1 MTKKHKRILFLST
14 LALPVALVP
23 ATMVS
28 CSKKDIEEIKL
39 DMITIAKNQM
49 LNYLQKF
56 ESFFKNDDDPD
67 VRNLEVEFNKIIIS
81 LKKMDITPDF
91 NMDQFIQEMTKKFSD
106 VANNFLNIKY
116 NKAKLTSEYYIS
128 KVKAQLIL
136 EQFKNSGILPEKNEF
151 AKILEQELSKVS
163 DPTIKT
169 SEEEL
174 KNSIRFLDDLNKKYN
189 EILKKQGSVWKS
201 GVAKS

>member
-91 NMDQFIQEMTKKFSD
+91 NMDQFIQEMTKKFSA
-106 VANNFLNIKY
+106 VANNFLNLKY

-151 AKILEQELSKVS
+151 AKNLEQELSKVS

-189 EILKKQGSVWKS
+189 EILKKQVMISK
-201 GVAKS
+201 

>member
-1 MTKKHKRILFLST
+1 MAIKHKRILFLST
-14 LALPVALVP
+14 LALPVVVVP

-67 VRNLEVEFNKIIIS
+67 VKNLEVEFNKVIIS

-106 VANNFLNIKY
+106 VANNFLNLKY

-189 EILKKQGSVWKS
+189 EILKKQVMISK
-201 GVAKS
+201 

>member
-1 MTKKHKRILFLST
+1 MAIKHKRILFLST
-14 LALPVALVP
+14 LALPVVVVP

-67 VRNLEVEFNKIIIS
+67 VKNLEVEFNKVIIS

-106 VANNFLNIKY
+106 VANNFLNLKY

-128 KVKAQLIL
+128 KVKVQLIL
-136 EQFKNSGILPEKNEF
+136 EQFKNPGLFPEKNEF

-174 KNSIRFLDDLNKKYN
+174 KNSIRFLDDLNKKYD
-189 EILKKQGSVWKS
+189 EILKKQVMILK
-201 GVAKS
+201 

>member
-14 LALPVALVP
+14 LALPVVVVP

-91 NMDQFIQEMTKKFSD
+91 NMDQFIQEMTKKFSA
-106 VANNFLNIKY
+106 VANNFLNLKY

-136 EQFKNSGILPEKNEF
+136 EQFKNPSLFPEKNEF

-189 EILKKQGSVWKS
+189 EILKKQVMISK
-201 GVAKS
+201 

>member
-39 DMITIAKNQM
+39 DIITIAKNQM

-91 NMDQFIQEMTKKFSD
+91 NMDQFIQEMTKKFSV

-163 DPTIKT
+163 NPTIKT
-169 SEEEL
+169 SEKEL
-174 KNSIRFLDDLNKKYN
+174 KNSIKFLDDLNKKYN
-189 EILKKQGSVWKS
+189 EILKKQVMISK
-201 GVAKS
+201 

>member
-23 ATMVS
+23 TTMVS

-136 EQFKNSGILPEKNEF
+136 EQFKNSSILPEKNEF

-189 EILKKQGSVWKS
+189 EILKKQVMISK
-201 GVAKS
+201 

>member
-91 NMDQFIQEMTKKFSD
+91 NMDQFIQEMTKKFST

-174 KNSIRFLDDLNKKYN
+174 KNSIRFLDDLNKKYD
-189 EILKKQGSVWKS
+189 EILKKQVMILK
-201 GVAKS
+201 

>member
-91 NMDQFIQEMTKKFSD
+91 NMDQFIQEMTKKFSA
-106 VANNFLNIKY
+106 VANDFLNLKY
-116 NKAKLTSEYYIS
+116 NKAKLTSEYYVS

-174 KNSIRFLDDLNKKYN
+174 KNSIKFLDDLNKKYN
-189 EILKKQGSVWKS
+189 EILKKQVMISK
-201 GVAKS
+201 

>member
-91 NMDQFIQEMTKKFSD
+91 NMDQFIQEMTKKFSA
-106 VANNFLNIKY
+106 VANNFLNLKY

-174 KNSIRFLDDLNKKYN
+174 KNSIKFLDDLNKKYN
-189 EILKKQGSVWKS
+189 EILKKQVMISK
-201 GVAKS
+201 

>member
-91 NMDQFIQEMTKKFSD
+91 NMDQFIQEMTKKFSA
-106 VANNFLNIKY
+106 VANNFLNLKY

-169 SEEEL
+169 SEKEL
-174 KNSIRFLDDLNKKYN
+174 KNSIKFLDDLNKKYN
-189 EILKKQGSVWKS
+189 EILKKQVMISK
-201 GVAKS
+201 

>member
-91 NMDQFIQEMTKKFSD
+91 NMDQFIQEMTKKFSA
-106 VANNFLNIKY
+106 VANNFLNLKY
-116 NKAKLTSEYYIS
+116 NKAKLTSEYYIL

-136 EQFKNSGILPEKNEF
+136 EQFKNPSLFPEKNEF

-189 EILKKQGSVWKS
+189 EILKKQVMILK
-201 GVAKS
+201 

>member
-39 DMITIAKNQM
+39 NMITIAKNQM

-91 NMDQFIQEMTKKFSD
+91 NMDQFIQEMTKKFSA
-106 VANNFLNIKY
+106 VANNFLNLKY

-189 EILKKQGSVWKS
+189 EILKKQVMISK
-201 GVAKS
+201 

>member
-91 NMDQFIQEMTKKFSD
+91 NMDQFIQEMTKKFST
-106 VANNFLNIKY
+106 VANNFLNLKY

-151 AKILEQELSKVS
+151 AKNLEQELSKVS

-189 EILKKQGSVWKS
+189 EILKKQVMISK
-201 GVAKS
+201 

>member
-1 MTKKHKRILFLST
+1 MTKKHKRILLLST

-39 DMITIAKNQM
+39 DMITIAKNQK

-91 NMDQFIQEMTKKFSD
+91 NMNQFIQEMTKKFSA
-106 VANNFLNIKY
+106 VANNFLNLKY

-174 KNSIRFLDDLNKKYN
+174 KNSIKFLDDLNKKYN
-189 EILKKQGSVWKS
+189 EILKKQVMISK
-201 GVAKS
+201 

>member
-14 LALPVALVP
+14 LALPVVVVP

-91 NMDQFIQEMTKKFSD
+91 NMDQFIQEMTKKFSA
-106 VANNFLNIKY
+106 VANNFLNLKY

-163 DPTIKT
+163 DPTIKI

-174 KNSIRFLDDLNKKYN
+174 KNSIKFLDDLNKKYN
-189 EILKKQGSVWKS
+189 EILKKQVMISK
-201 GVAKS
+201 

>member
-174 KNSIRFLDDLNKKYN
+174 KNSIRFLNDLNKKYN
-189 EILKKQGSVWKS
+189 EILKKQVMISK
-201 GVAKS
+201 

>member
-91 NMDQFIQEMTKKFSD
+91 NMDQFIQEMTKKFSA

-151 AKILEQELSKVS
+151 AKNLEQELSKVS

-189 EILKKQGSVWKS
+189 EILKKQVMISK
-201 GVAKS
+201 

>member
-91 NMDQFIQEMTKKFSD
+91 NMDQFIQEMTKKFSA

-189 EILKKQGSVWKS
+189 EILKKQVMISK
-201 GVAKS
+201 

>member
-39 DMITIAKNQM
+39 DIITIAKNQM

-91 NMDQFIQEMTKKFSD
+91 NMDQFIQEMTKKFSA

-169 SEEEL
+169 SEKEL
-174 KNSIRFLDDLNKKYN
+174 KNSIKFLDDLNKKYN
-189 EILKKQGSVWKS
+189 EILKKQVMISK
-201 GVAKS
+201 

>member
-14 LALPVALVP
+14 LALPVVVVP

-91 NMDQFIQEMTKKFSD
+91 NMDQFIQEMTKKFSA
-106 VANNFLNIKY
+106 VANNFLNLKY

-189 EILKKQGSVWKS
+189 EILKKQVMILK
-201 GVAKS
+201 

>member
-14 LALPVALVP
+14 LALPVVVVP

-67 VRNLEVEFNKIIIS
+67 VKNLEVEFNKVIIS

-106 VANNFLNIKY
+106 VANNFLNLKY

-174 KNSIRFLDDLNKKYN
+174 KNSIKFLDDLNKKYN
-189 EILKKQGSVWKS
+189 EILKKQVMISK
-201 GVAKS
+201 

>member
-14 LALPVALVP
+14 LALPVALVT

-91 NMDQFIQEMTKKFSD
+91 NMDQFIQEMTKKFSA

-116 NKAKLTSEYYIS
+116 NKAKLTSEYYVS

-136 EQFKNSGILPEKNEF
+136 EQFKNSGLFPEKNEF

-189 EILKKQGSVWKS
+189 EILKKQVMILK
-201 GVAKS
+201 

>member
-91 NMDQFIQEMTKKFSD
+91 NMDQFIQEMTKKFSA
-106 VANNFLNIKY
+106 VANNFLNLKY

-136 EQFKNSGILPEKNEF
+136 EQFKNSCILPEKNEF
-151 AKILEQELSKVS
+151 AKNLEQELSKVS

-189 EILKKQGSVWKS
+189 EILKKQVMISK
-201 GVAKS
+201 

>member
-14 LALPVALVP
+14 LALPVVVVP

-91 NMDQFIQEMTKKFSD
+91 NMDQFIQEMTKKFSA
-106 VANNFLNIKY
+106 VANNFLNLKY

-136 EQFKNSGILPEKNEF
+136 EQFKNPSLFPEKNEF

-174 KNSIRFLDDLNKKYN
+174 KNSIKFLDDLNKKYN
-189 EILKKQGSVWKS
+189 EILKKQVMISK
-201 GVAKS
+201 

>member
-81 LKKMDITPDF
+81 LKKIDITPDF

-189 EILKKQGSVWKS
+189 EILKKQVMISK
-201 GVAKS
+201 

>member
-14 LALPVALVP
+14 LALPVVVVP

-91 NMDQFIQEMTKKFSD
+91 NMDQFIQEMTKKFSA
-106 VANNFLNIKY
+106 VANNFLNLKY

-189 EILKKQGSVWKS
+189 EILKKQVMISK
-201 GVAKS
+201 

>member
-39 DMITIAKNQM
+39 DIITIAKNQM

-91 NMDQFIQEMTKKFSD
+91 NMDQFIQEMTKKFSA

-151 AKILEQELSKVS
+151 AKNLEQELSKVS

-189 EILKKQGSVWKS
+189 EILKKQVMISK
-201 GVAKS
+201 

>member
-91 NMDQFIQEMTKKFSD
+91 NMDQFIQEMTKKFSA
-106 VANNFLNIKY
+106 VANNFLNLKY

-136 EQFKNSGILPEKNEF
+136 EQFKNSGIFPEKNEF
-151 AKILEQELSKVS
+151 AKNLEQELSKVS

-189 EILKKQGSVWKS
+189 EILKKQVMISK
-201 GVAKS
+201 

>member
-14 LALPVALVP
+14 LALPVVVVP

-81 LKKMDITPDF
+81 LKKVDITPDF
-91 NMDQFIQEMTKKFSD
+91 NMDQFIQEMTKKFSA
-106 VANNFLNIKY
+106 VANNFLNLKY

-189 EILKKQGSVWKS
+189 EILKKQVMISK
-201 GVAKS
+201 

>member
-1 MTKKHKRILFLST
+1 MAIKHKRILFLST

-81 LKKMDITPDF
+81 LKKVDITPDF

-106 VANNFLNIKY
+106 VANNFLNLKY

-128 KVKAQLIL
+128 KVKVQLIL
-136 EQFKNSGILPEKNEF
+136 EQFKNPSLFPEKNEF

-174 KNSIRFLDDLNKKYN
+174 KNSIRFLDDLNKKYD
-189 EILKKQGSVWKS
+189 EILKKQVMILK
-201 GVAKS
+201 

>member
-1 MTKKHKRILFLST
+1 MAIKHKRILFLST
-14 LALPVALVP
+14 LALPVALVT

-91 NMDQFIQEMTKKFSD
+91 NMDQFIQEMTKKFSA

-116 NKAKLTSEYYIS
+116 NKAKLTSEYYVS

-136 EQFKNSGILPEKNEF
+136 EQFKNSGLFPEKNEF

-189 EILKKQGSVWKS
+189 EILKKQVMILK
-201 GVAKS
+201 

>member
-1 MTKKHKRILFLST
+1 MTKKLKRILFLST

-174 KNSIRFLDDLNKKYN
+174 KNSIRFLDDLNKKYD
-189 EILKKQGSVWKS
+189 EILKKQVMILK
-201 GVAKS
+201 

>member
-23 ATMVS
+23 TTMVS

-91 NMDQFIQEMTKKFSD
+91 NMDQFIQEMTKKFSA
-106 VANNFLNIKY
+106 VANNFLNLKY

-174 KNSIRFLDDLNKKYN
+174 KNSIKFLDDLNKKYN
-189 EILKKQGSVWKS
+189 EILKKQVMISK
-201 GVAKS
+201 

>member
-91 NMDQFIQEMTKKFSD
+91 NMDQFIQEMTKKFSA
-106 VANNFLNIKY
+106 VANNFLNLKY

-174 KNSIRFLDDLNKKYN
+174 KNSIRFLDDLNKKYD
-189 EILKKQGSVWKS
+189 EILKKQVMILK
-201 GVAKS
+201 

>member
-106 VANNFLNIKY
+106 VANNFLNLKY

-128 KVKAQLIL
+128 KVKVQLIL
-136 EQFKNSGILPEKNEF
+136 EQFKNPSLFPKKNEF

-174 KNSIRFLDDLNKKYN
+174 KNSIRFLDDLNKKYD
-189 EILKKQGSVWKS
+189 EILKKQVMISK
-201 GVAKS
+201 

>member
-106 VANNFLNIKY
+106 VANNFLNLKY

-136 EQFKNSGILPEKNEF
+136 EQFKNPSLFPKKNEF

-174 KNSIRFLDDLNKKYN
+174 KNSIRFLDDLNKKYD
-189 EILKKQGSVWKS
+189 EILKKQVMILK
-201 GVAKS
+201 

>member
-39 DMITIAKNQM
+39 DIITIAKNQM

-91 NMDQFIQEMTKKFSD
+91 NMDQFIQEMTKKFSA

-189 EILKKQGSVWKS
+189 EILKKQVMISK
-201 GVAKS
+201 

>member
-67 VRNLEVEFNKIIIS
+67 VRNLEVEFNKIIIL

-91 NMDQFIQEMTKKFSD
+91 NMDQFIQEMTKKFSA
-106 VANNFLNIKY
+106 VANNFLNLKY

-151 AKILEQELSKVS
+151 AKNLEQELSKVS

-189 EILKKQGSVWKS
+189 EILKKQVMISK
-201 GVAKS
+201 

>member
-67 VRNLEVEFNKIIIS
+67 VKNLEVEFNKVIIS

-106 VANNFLNIKY
+106 VANNFLNLKY

-128 KVKAQLIL
+128 KVKVQLIL
-136 EQFKNSGILPEKNEF
+136 EQFKNPSLFPEKNEF

-174 KNSIRFLDDLNKKYN
+174 KNSIRFLDDLNKKYD
-189 EILKKQGSVWKS
+189 EILKKQVMISK
-201 GVAKS
+201 